1 MTRSKKEPLPIEYV
15 RKNRRRYLFV
25 TLIVVFSSCAVWGI
39 SLFLSHLGPKR
50 VDPSALQNARNL
62 NGGTD
67 SFKEMY
73 QKMSARELKELSIE
87 LEVEAQKLKQAGDY
101 KAAATK
107 YDEAFELQK
116 SVDQNYPSS
125 PESNPGRAGHL
136 KLKAENAAAEP
147 LFLNSLTLERRA
159 GSFAEAGQL
168 DAAKEALDQAI
179 EVQQQLNKEYRDVRQ
194 ASTLRL
200 KQLKGKLTELK
211 SQELSTKIED
221 VIKRAVSLEE
231 AGEMKGSGELF
242 EEAVRLQKQLNEDF
256 PDSSHASL
264 ARVREFQERAQ
275 TAQSTLLAQEMLE
288 KSALLEQLLAM
299 RKTDEAELLIVE
311 LKQEFQVFKEAFP
324 LSALIDEISGARL
337 EYLYQRK
344 ADLATIQDQVYD
356 ALLPVPGVTN
366 ARMLRT
372 EVPQSLYA
380 LLMGTNP
387 SRNPSGTNPVDSVS
401 WVEAEKFCERLSWI
415 LGKAVRLPAEKE
427 YRKAL
432 GILDSSS
439 DASALIWSIS
449 EANGLS
455 QPVGRKKPFPG
466 GYFDLLGN
474 VSEWLALEEPEES
487 ETAFHIGGHV
497 QDSLEMIIS
506 VPVRSLRRT
515 ERSRLTGFRI
525 VVIDPAPAKRGG
537 RLNIEH

>member
-1 MTRSKKEPLPIEYV
+1 MIRSKKEPLPVEYV
-15 RKNRRRYLFV
+15 RKNRRRYLFI
-25 TLIVVFSSCAVWGI
+25 TLIIVFLSCAVWSI
-39 SLFLSHLGPKR
+39 FLFLGHLGPRK
-50 VDPSALQNARNL
+50 VNSLALQSVRNL
-62 NGGTD
+62 GGEKKSLEKT
-67 SFKEMY
+67 Y

-87 LEVEAQKLKQAGDY
+87 LEMEAQTLKQAGDY

-125 PESNPGRAGHL
+125 PESNPGRAGRL
-136 KLKAENAAAEP
+136 KLEARNAAAEP

-159 GSFAEAGQL
+159 GSFAEVGEL

-179 EVQQQLNKEYRDVRQ
+179 EVQQQLNKEYRNTRQ

-200 KQLKGKLTELK
+200 KQLKSKLMELK
-211 SQELSTKIED
+211 SQELFAEIED
-221 VIKRAVSLEE
+221 VAARAVSLEE
-231 AGEMKGSGELF
+231 TGEMKRSGELF
-242 EEAVRLQKQLNEDF
+242 EEAVHLQKQLNKDF

-264 ARVREFQERAQ
+264 DRVGEFQKRAQ
-275 TAQSTLLAQEMLE
+275 TAQSALLAHEMQE
-288 KSALLEQLLAM
+288 KSAQLEQLLAM
-299 RKTDEAELLIVE
+299 RNTDEAELLIVE
-311 LKQEFQVFKEAFP
+311 LKQEFQIFKEAFP
-324 LSALIDEISGARL
+324 LSALIDGISGARL
-337 EYLYQRK
+337 EYLYQHK
-344 ADLATIQDQVYD
+344 TDLATIQDQVYN

-366 ARMLRT
+366 VRMLRT

-380 LLMGTNP
+380 LLMITNP

-401 WVEAEKFCERLSWI
+401 WVEAEEFCERLSWI

-432 GILDSSS
+432 GVFDSSS

-474 VSEWLALEEPEES
+474 VSEWLALEEPEGS

-497 QDSLEMIIS
+497 QDSLETITSI
-506 VPVRSLRRT
+506 PVRSLRKT

-525 VVIDPAPAKRGG
+525 VVIDPALAKPRGKSD
-537 RLNIEH
+537 IEH